1 MKHDFDVGRPVEGG
15 ATSLDLGILAR
26 QPAAPRPGPA
36 DGGPMVRQLQLTSNQ
51 LFRAA
56 SELQRTN
63 HFQSMI
69 LDNISQGVVVV
80 DEYSQLVAWNEVFLR
95 LYNVNRKAIHKGMHM
110 SEFAALFTTAGE
122 GSDAD
127 GPASCNSML
136 PSLRAGEHLDR
147 LANGAT
153 IEVRVSKRDTG
164 GLIAT
169 YTDVTQHIDTQKRI
183 EHQRELL
190 GLQVRELQALGNSLD
205 EARERA
211 IASDREKSRFLA
223 MISHDIRTPMSAVI
237 STLELLSDPASLA
250 DADRLREVALSS
262 SRQMLYLLG
271 DIIEVSRS
279 DGWNFSIETE
289 IVAISDVLAE
299 IAEAWRPLAEQRGL
313 SLYLTLA
320 NPLPRHVE
328 TDAKRLRQ
336 VIDNLVSNAIKFT
349 STGSLSISAETV
361 LTDHDPFLRVSVTDT
376 GRGIGEAEQQ
386 SLFHEFSRISAQ
398 GGIDIEGTGLGL
410 AICKRI
416 IESMG
421 GRMGL
426 ESMPSVGSTFWLE
439 VPCVTIEAKA
449 ERDRPA
455 RVAGPLVG
463 HSGRALNVLVADDVK
478 SIRMI
483 LSMML
488 EKLGCQVTIAC
499 DGLEA
504 LELIGAGDFDL
515 VVLDDQM
522 PKLRGC
528 EVAQQVPAM
537 DGKKRKIPIIG
548 ATASTGDQDVEAL
561 FAAGMDCVLAKP
573 LQSAELAERI
583 STLTNQ
589 YDPRT
594 TN

>member
-1 MKHDFDVGRPVEGG
+1 MKHDFGHARPVEGG

-26 QPAAPRPGPA
+26 QPAPPRPGSA
-36 DGGPMVRQLQLTSNQ
+36 DGGPMLRQLQLTSNQ

-95 LYNVNRKAIHKGMHM
+95 LYNVNRKAIHKGMHLT
-110 SEFAALFTTAGE
+110 EFAALFTSSDE
-122 GSDAD
+122 GADAD
-127 GPASCNSML
+127 VPASCNSML

-169 YTDVTQHIDTQKRI
+169 YTDVTQHIETQKRI

-190 GLQVRELQALGNSLD
+190 GLQVRELQALGHSLD

-237 STLELLSDPASLA
+237 STLELLSDPASVA

-279 DGWNFSIETE
+279 DGWNFAIRSE
-289 IVAISDVLAE
+289 VAAPGQLLAQ
-299 IAEAWRPLAEQRGL
+299 IADSWRPLAAQRGL
-313 SLYLTLA
+313 SLQMSLA
-320 NPLPRHVE
+320 SDLPAHVQ

-336 VIDNLVSNAIKFT
+336 VIDNLVSNAVKFT
-349 STGSLSISAETV
+349 ASGSIGLSASV
-361 LTDHDPFLRVSVTDT
+361 VSPGPSPFLRVEVKDT
-376 GRGIGEAEQQ
+376 GRGIGKAEQHC
-386 SLFHEFSRISAQ
+386 LFQEFGRIASRDDSAT
-398 GGIDIEGTGLGL
+398 EGTGLGL

-421 GRMGL
+421 GTIGL
-426 ESMPSVGSTFWLE
+426 ESELALGSTFWLQ
-439 VPCVTIEAKA
+439 VPCVAIEAQTPEDSPVQTSGPLAWSA
-449 ERDRPA
+449 ERPPR
-455 RVAGPLVG
+455 
-463 HSGRALNVLVADDVK
+463 VLVADDVK
-478 SIRMI
+478 SNRII

-488 EKLGCQVTIAC
+488 DKLGCEVTEAV
-499 DGLEA
+499 DGQAAWDLIEA
-504 LELIGAGDFDL
+504 NDYDAII
-515 VVLDDQM
+515 LDDQM
-522 PKLRGC
+522 PGLRGT
-528 EVAQQVPAM
+528 EVAQRIRAM
-537 DGKKRKIPIIG
+537 PGPKRNLPVLG
-548 ATASTGDQDVEAL
+548 ATASTGDEEVGAL
-561 FAAGMDCVLAKP
+561 RDAGMDWILSKP
-573 LQSAELAERI
+573 LNADELRAQ
-583 STLTNQ
+583 LT
-589 YDPRT
+589 RLLA
-594 TN
+594 